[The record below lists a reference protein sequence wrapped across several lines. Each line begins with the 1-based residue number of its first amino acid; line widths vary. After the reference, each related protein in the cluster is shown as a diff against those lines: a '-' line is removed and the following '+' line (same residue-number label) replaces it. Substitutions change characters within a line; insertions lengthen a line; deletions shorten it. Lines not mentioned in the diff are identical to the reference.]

1 MKYYLFISAI
11 AYCNDGHTTPDSRCS
26 EVRRSSRRRQNL
38 KPSLAPST
46 KVIGLDDRNEVESSI
61 AVAIRS
67 PTGSEVSPKPD
78 FCKPYSPADDSDSE
92 LREFRSNKPIEA
104 IGDNDYSER
113 KEHSGYSTSSDEM
126 IVTDGVD
133 HVLTS
138 SMTTKVNSASSRDVL
153 QYCLPAPGG
162 NNDLKLFL
170 MIWIARTIVFVK
182 NDVWK
187 KNGGRN
193 D

>member
-1 MKYYLFISAI
+1 MTDIRPQTQ
-11 AYCNDGHTTPDSRCS
+11 GVPVQ
-26 EVRRSSRRRQNL
+26 VRQSSRRRQNL

-61 AVAIRS
+61 VVAICSPTGSEVS

-78 FCKPYSPADDSDSE
+78 FCKPYTPADDSHSE

-104 IGDNDYSER
+104 IGENDYSKRE
-113 KEHSGYSTSSDEM
+113 EHSGYNSSSDES

-138 SMTTKVNSASSRDVL
+138 SKTTKVNSASCRDVL
-153 QYCLPAPGG
+153 QSCLPAASG

-170 MIWIARTIVFVK
+170 M
-182 NDVWK
+182 
-187 KNGGRN
+187 
-193 D
+193 